1 MMTTRGGSPRHDE
14 PFRPGGQ
21 ARTGGQAHAG
31 EPFRP
36 GKPARPGEPAHP
48 GQPGWPGPGPA
59 PATAPSPAIQ
69 PTRVWFEQGEW
80 PGRLYERLLN
90 QRIVMAHGF
99 LDGESA
105 TRLSAQLLTLDA
117 EGNGPIR
124 LELQNLDADLP
135 AALTVMGVLDTLR
148 VEVTAYAA
156 GRTNGPA
163 LGVLAAARHRR
174 AYPNALFA
182 MAEPKISFEGPVAAV
197 AAHEEQVR
205 AMLADLYARMAEATG
220 RPADDLQQDARQGR
234 LLSAGQAVDYG
245 LIEGFAEA
253 RGPAGPGITGL
264 GR

>member
-1 MMTTRGGSPRHDE
+1 
-14 PFRPGGQ
+14 
-21 ARTGGQAHAG
+21 
-31 EPFRP
+31 
-36 GKPARPGEPAHP
+36 
-48 GQPGWPGPGPA
+48 
-59 PATAPSPAIQ
+59 
-69 PTRVWFEQGEW
+69 
-80 PGRLYERLLN
+80 
-90 QRIVMAHGF
+90 VMAHGF
-99 LDGESA
+99 LDSESA

-124 LELQNLDADLP
+124 LELQNLDAELP

-148 VEVTAYAA
+148 VTVTAYAA
-156 GRTNGPA
+156 GRTSGPG

-174 AYPNALFA
+174 AYPNALFT

-234 LLSAGQAVDYG
+234 LLSAEQAIDYG

-253 RGPAGPGITGL
+253 RGPAGPGIAGL
-264 GR
+264 GRPQA

>member
-1 MMTTRGGSPRHDE
+1 MMTTRGGSLPRQGE
-14 PFRPGGQ
+14 PLRPG
-21 ARTGGQAHAG
+21 
-31 EPFRP
+31 E
-36 GKPARPGEPAHP
+36 PARPGEPGRPGEPAQP
-48 GQPGWPGPGPA
+48 GQPGWPVPGPA
-59 PATAPSPAIQ
+59 PATAPSPAMQ

-99 LDGESA
+99 LDSESA

-124 LELQNLDADLP
+124 LELQNLDAELP

-148 VEVTAYAA
+148 VTVTAYAA
-156 GRTNGPA
+156 GRTSGPG

-174 AYPNALFA
+174 AYPNALFT

-234 LLSAGQAVDYG
+234 LLSAEQAIDYG

-253 RGPAGPGITGL
+253 RGPAGPGIAGL
-264 GR
+264 GRPQA

>member
-1 MMTTRGGSPRHDE
+1 MMTTRGGSLPRQGE
-14 PFRPGGQ
+14 PLRPGEP
-21 ARTGGQAHAG
+21 ARPG
-31 EPFRP
+31 EP
-36 GKPARPGEPAHP
+36 GRPGEPAHP
-48 GQPGWPGPGPA
+48 GQPGWPVPGPA
-59 PATAPSPAIQ
+59 PATAPSPAMQ

-99 LDGESA
+99 LDSESA

-124 LELQNLDADLP
+124 LELQNLDAELP

-148 VEVTAYAA
+148 VTVTAYAA
-156 GRTNGPA
+156 GRTSGPG

-174 AYPNALFA
+174 AYPNALFT

-234 LLSAGQAVDYG
+234 LLSAEQAIDYG

-253 RGPAGPGITGL
+253 RGPAGPGVAGL
-264 GR
+264 GRPQA

>member
-1 MMTTRGGSPRHDE
+1 MMTTRGGSLPRQGE
-14 PFRPGGQ
+14 PLRPGEP
-21 ARTGGQAHAG
+21 ARPG
-31 EPFRP
+31 EP
-36 GKPARPGEPAHP
+36 GRPGEPAHP
-48 GQPGWPGPGPA
+48 GQPGWPVPGPA
-59 PATAPSPAIQ
+59 PATAPSPAMQ

-99 LDGESA
+99 LDSESA

-124 LELQNLDADLP
+124 LELQNLDAELP

-148 VEVTAYAA
+148 VTVTAYAA
-156 GRTNGPA
+156 GRTSGPG
-163 LGVLAAARHRR
+163 LGVLAVARHRR
-174 AYPNALFA
+174 AYPNALFT

-197 AAHEEQVR
+197 AAHDEQVR

-234 LLSAGQAVDYG
+234 LLSAEQAIDYG

-253 RGPAGPGITGL
+253 RGPAGPGIAGL
-264 GR
+264 GRPQA

>member
-1 MMTTRGGSPRHDE
+1 MITMRGGPSARIPFPPGE
-14 PFRPGGQ
+14 PTRP
-21 ARTGGQAHAG
+21 G

-36 GKPARPGEPAHP
+36 GEPARPAPGTTPNPAM
-48 GQPGWPGPGPA
+48 
-59 PATAPSPAIQ
+59 Q
-69 PTRVWFEQGEW
+69 PTRVWLEQIEW
-80 PGRLYERLLN
+80 PGGLYERLLN
-90 QRIVMAHGF
+90 QRIVLAHGC

-117 EGNGPIR
+117 EGEGPIR
-124 LELQNLDADLP
+124 LELQNLDAELP

-156 GRTNGPA
+156 GRTSGPA

-174 AYPNALFA
+174 AYPNSFFV
-182 MAEPKISFEGPVAAV
+182 MAEPKISFDGPVAAV

-220 RPADDLQQDARQGR
+220 RDADDIQEDARQGR
-234 LLSAGQAVDYG
+234 LLSAEQAIDYG

-253 RGPAGPGITGL
+253 RGPAGPGLAGL